1 MSQYY
6 DSENISESKLSFRR
20 ATSVPHTHGRD
31 DYVCTK
37 VLYDMDRCV
46 TLHQRLPYPVN

>member
-20 ATSVPHTHGRD
+20 ATAEPRLDTYSYERPNAAHMSE
-31 DYVCTK
+31 
-37 VLYDMDRCV
+37 LYDMEMCV
-46 TLHQRLPYPVN
+46 THH